1 MFPCVAWER
10 QLFFFR
16 RSFMKEQKEM
26 DKRIAPRLPIK
37 TKVEF
42 IVDADIIDAESVN
55 ISSTG
60 IRFDTQEPIPILMR
74 LEKDGVLH
82 ENRAH
87 LVWAQSK
94 SDNGGSGMT
103 YGFQFVPK
111 MDDKEAQIAF

>member
-1 MFPCVAWER
+1 
-10 QLFFFR
+10 
-16 RSFMKEQKEM
+16 MKEQNDN
-26 DKRIAPRLPIK
+26 DKRIAPRLPIQ

-42 IVDADIIDAESVN
+42 IVDADIINAESVN
-55 ISSTG
+55 ISTTG

-74 LEKDGVLH
+74 LEKDGVLY

-94 SDNGGSGMT
+94 ADSGMT

-111 MDDKEAQIAF
+111 NTEKAAQILF

>member
-1 MFPCVAWER
+1 MT
-10 QLFFFR
+10 
-16 RSFMKEQKEM
+16 EQQAT

-60 IRFDTQEPIPILMR
+60 IRFDTHEPIPILMR

-94 SDNGGSGMT
+94 NNSGMT

-111 MDDKEAQIAF
+111 NDVKEEQITF